1 MLWVGSGSSS
11 GSVVTVEGGGTVDA
25 TRGEETSSISPDVD
39 VTDPAEHAAA
49 TTKSAS
55 VTALIPIGE
64 MIRAHPCQPSL
75 VRCAPSPGI
84 LGGMADKVTAPMIRD
99 RKGGPKIS
107 MVTAYDYPG
116 AVIADRA
123 GVDIILIGDSVAN
136 VVHGMDDT
144 LGMTVDEMILHTRA
158 VKRANPSALVVTD
171 MPWLSFHIS
180 PEESVRNAG
189 RLVREGGAEAVKLEG
204 GIKRLPM
211 VQAIM
216 DAEIPVMGHVG
227 LTPQSVHRM
236 GGFKVQG
243 KVVEVAR
250 EMIEDAKALS
260 EAGCFSIVIE
270 GVPDILG
277 ELITKEVDAPTI
289 GIGAGPGTDGQVLVF
304 HDLLGLGSGRYP
316 KFVRS
321 YATLA
326 DQAVDAIEQFVADVE
341 SGSFPGDDESYHV
354 ADEIAAELLRRPE
367 SD

>member
-1 MLWVGSGSSS
+1 MS
-11 GSVVTVEGGGTVDA
+11 
-25 TRGEETSSISPDVD
+25 
-39 VTDPAEHAAA
+39 
-49 TTKSAS
+49 
-55 VTALIPIGE
+55 
-64 MIRAHPCQPSL
+64 
-75 VRCAPSPGI
+75 
-84 LGGMADKVTAPMIRD
+84 DKVTAPLIKD

-107 MVTAYDYPG
+107 MVTAYDYPS

-144 LGMTVDEMILHTRA
+144 LGVDVDNMILHTRA

-189 RLVREGGAEAVKLEG
+189 RIVREGGAEAVKLEG
-204 GIKRLPM
+204 GVKRIPM
-211 VQAIM
+211 VEAIL

-250 EMIEDAKALS
+250 DLIEDARALS

-270 GVPDILG
+270 GVPDVLG
-277 ELITKEVDAPTI
+277 EIITKEIDAPTI
-289 GIGAGPGTDGQVLVF
+289 GIGAGPHTDGQVLVF
-304 HDLLGLGSGRYP
+304 HDVLGLGSGKHP

-321 YATLA
+321 YASLA
-326 DQAVDAIEQFVADVE
+326 DDAVAALERYIADVE

-354 ADEIAAELLRRPE
+354 TDEVAAELLRGPQ

>member
-1 MLWVGSGSSS
+1 MS
-11 GSVVTVEGGGTVDA
+11 
-25 TRGEETSSISPDVD
+25 
-39 VTDPAEHAAA
+39 
-49 TTKSAS
+49 
-55 VTALIPIGE
+55 
-64 MIRAHPCQPSL
+64 
-75 VRCAPSPGI
+75 
-84 LGGMADKVTAPMIRD
+84 DKVTAPLIRD

-107 MVTAYDYPG
+107 MVTAYDYPS

-144 LGMTVDEMILHTRA
+144 LGVDVDNMILHTRA

-189 RLVREGGAEAVKLEG
+189 RIVREGGAEAVKLEG
-204 GIKRLPM
+204 GVKRIPM
-211 VQAIM
+211 VEAIL

-250 EMIEDAKALS
+250 DLIEDARALS

-270 GVPDILG
+270 GVPDVLG
-277 ELITKEVDAPTI
+277 EIITKEIDAPTI
-289 GIGAGPGTDGQVLVF
+289 GIGAGPHTDGQVLVF
-304 HDLLGLGSGRYP
+304 HDVLGLGSGKYP

-321 YATLA
+321 YASLA
-326 DQAVDAIEQFVADVE
+326 DDAVAALERYIADVE

-354 ADEIAAELLRRPE
+354 TDEVAAELLRGPQ